1 MTEKDLLMMI
11 LDSSDDD
18 CPFSTCWTSQA
29 ASADDEIDFRKVC
42 KMK

>member
-18 CPFSTCWTSQA
+18 CPFPAGQA